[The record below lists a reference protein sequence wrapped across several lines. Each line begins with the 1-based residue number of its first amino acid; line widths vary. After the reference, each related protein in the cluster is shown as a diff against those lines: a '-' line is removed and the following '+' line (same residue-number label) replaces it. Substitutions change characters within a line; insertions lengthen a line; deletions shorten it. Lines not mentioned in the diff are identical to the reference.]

1 MKPIAEQTILITG
14 ATDGLGK
21 ATALELAKLGAR
33 VLIHGR
39 DEARLA
45 AARQEIAAESG
56 SDKIETYR
64 ANFASLA
71 EVRHLAYTIQ
81 AGHEQLELL
90 INNAASGGG
99 KPGDT
104 QRELSVDGYELRF
117 AVNHLAPFLLT
128 QLLLP
133 CLKTGAPARIINV
146 SSAGQRP
153 INFDDLMMQTHYEP
167 LDAYRQSKLAQI
179 MFTFDLAELVRGDD
193 ITVNALHPASLMP
206 TKMVHEYFG
215 QTIDT
220 VEDGVRSVMRL
231 ATDPGLDGL
240 TSKYFDHQQE
250 TRANDQAYDAGARQR
265 LWEVSMALTD
275 AEKIDYVPD

>member
-1 MKPIAEQTILITG
+1 MKPIAEQSILITG

-45 AARQEIAAESG
+45 AVKQEIAAESG

-81 AGHEQLELL
+81 AEHEQLDML

-133 CLKTGAPARIINV
+133 CLKAGAPARIINV

-153 INFDDLMMQTHYEP
+153 INFDDLMMQEHYEP

-179 MFTFDLAELVRGDD
+179 MFTFDLAERVRGDG

-215 QTIDT
+215 RTIDT
-220 VEDGVRSVMRL
+220 LEDGVRSVMRL
-231 ATDPGLDGL
+231 ATDLALDSVTGE
-240 TSKYFDHQQE
+240 YFDHQQE

-275 AEKIDYVPD
+275 AERIDYIPD

>member
-1 MKPIAEQTILITG
+1 MKLLAEQTILITG

-39 DEARLA
+39 DDQRLA
-45 AARQEIAAESG
+45 ATQQQITAESG
-56 SDKIETYR
+56 NDKIETYR

-71 EVRHLAYTIQ
+71 EVRHLAYTLQ
-81 AGHEQLELL
+81 AEHEELNML

-99 KPGDT
+99 KPGDS
-104 QRELSVDGYELRF
+104 RRDFSADGYELRF
-117 AVNHLAPFLLT
+117 AVNYLAPFLLT

-133 CLKTGAPARIINV
+133 SLRAGTPSRIINV
-146 SSAGQRP
+146 SSAGQYP
-153 INFDDLMMQTHYEP
+153 INFADVMMEQHYEP

-179 MFTFDLAELVRGDD
+179 MYTFDLAERVKSDG

-215 QTIDT
+215 RTIDT
-220 VEDGVRSVMRL
+220 LEDGVRSVL
-231 ATDPGLDGL
+231 HLTTDPALDHVTGR
-240 TSKYFDHQQE
+240 YFDHQRE
-250 TRANDQAYDAGARQR
+250 ARANDQAYDAEARQR
-265 LWEVSMALTD
+265 LWQLSAELTD
-275 AEKIDYVPD
+275 AEKIDFVGD